1 MQKKTR
7 RRRKHWRNRAGITNS
22 KTKKYNYLMNIT
34 KVIKYFITEI
44 NYERELSTLNEKE
57 KNLSRNKKN
66 IAREGQYTANI
77 SWTRQ
82 ETRTAKIKKKI
93 IMYWNP

>member
-7 RRRKHWRNRAGITNS
+7 RRIKHWAGITNS
-22 KTKKYNYLMNIT
+22 KYNYLMNIT

-57 KNLSRNKKN
+57 KK
-66 IAREGQYTANI
+66 
-77 SWTRQ
+77 
-82 ETRTAKIKKKI
+82 
-93 IMYWNP
+93 PV

>member
-7 RRRKHWRNRAGITNS
+7 RRRKHWAGITNS
-22 KTKKYNYLMNIT
+22 KYNYLMNIT

-82 ETRTAKIKKKI
+82 ETRTAKIKKKS
-93 IMYWNP
+93 